1 MGSVVPVPMTP
12 ALLAA
17 SRAAVH
23 GLGAPAALGLLV
35 PMEAGVPIPVPAD
48 LVMLTVGERV
58 QAGGFP
64 LWLAVVLLEIVPG
77 AGTCALFLIGRGPG
91 PAPGARPGPR

>member
-17 SRAAVH
+17 GRAAVH

-58 QAGGFP
+58 QAGAFP
-64 LWLAVVLLEIVPG
+64 PWLAVVLLPG
-77 AGTCALFLIGRGPG
+77 VA
-91 PAPGARPGPR
+91 PARTAAPLPIFPRPRPPPLLRPGP